1 MRGVVKMT
9 QPEIKVK
16 VEELL
21 KKQIGDNFKKVLVLP
36 MQNIINVYIQ
46 VADGCNYV
54 NMDDELEELEDML
67 EGIGYEN
74 AMISAS
80 PEIEII

>member
-1 MRGVVKMT
+1 MT
-9 QPEIKVK
+9 QTEIKVK

-21 KKQIGDNFKKVLVLP
+21 KKQIGNNFKKVLVLP
-36 MQNIINVYIQ
+36 MFNRVNVYIQ
-46 VADGCNYV
+46 VTDGFNYMD
-54 NMDDELEELEDML
+54 MDDEYEELEDML
-67 EGIGYEN
+67 EDIGYEN